1 MLSFLHPSIHL
12 KKKNKYDEAS
22 AWMSELVQN
31 MPKFLG
37 VESVHG
43 SNGFGITSVYWE
55 EKESIEAWKRHGEH
69 KKVKKRGRS
78 IWYEKY
84 FVQIVKVEEDYGKV

>member
-1 MLSFLHPSIHL
+1 
-12 KKKNKYDEAS
+12 
-22 AWMSELVQN
+22 MSELAQN
-31 MPKFLG
+31 VPDFLR
-37 VESVHG
+37 VESVRD

-55 EKESIEAWKRHGEH
+55 EKESIEAWKRNGEH

-84 FVQIVKVEEDYGKV
+84 IVRIAKVEEDYGKI

>member
-1 MLSFLHPSIHL
+1 L
-12 KKKNKYDEAS
+12 KKNNKYDEAS
-22 AWMSELVQN
+22 AWMSELAQN
-31 MPKFLG
+31 VPGFLR
-37 VESVHG
+37 VDSVRD

-84 FVQIVKVEEDYGKV
+84 IVRIAKVEEDYGKI